1 MKGKRVKKEK
11 NKSNKKVAIIAII
24 LICLA
29 IIATILFYIFI
40 PKVKDKLVIELGT
53 KKELSVLDFIERE
66 NNSDKA
72 QFITDMSQID
82 LSKVGEYDI
91 KLTYKGKEY
100 TSKLTIQDT
109 VAPVVEFQDI
119 EKPIGYEMNAKD
131 FIKSITD
138 ASEETNAEVLNP
150 EEINVDEFGEYTAHI
165 KVEDLSGNEVEKEC
179 RLTITYIAS
188 EFNLEL
194 GNQLKIEDI
203 IYDMQKAGNSVK
215 QEDIDAINKNGV
227 GEYEIYSTY
236 NGVEKITKIIIK
248 DTLPPDLK
256 VKDIT
261 IYVGQQVDD
270 LNQFIES
277 ANDASK
283 VTTSILTTPDFSK
296 EGEQEITIEAVDEYG
311 NKATKTAKLTI
322 KQDKEGPVF
331 SGLNQINITV
341 GGSIDYKKG
350 VSAKDEKDGDTE
362 FTVDSNNV
370 DTRKSRN
377 I

>member
-1 MKGKRVKKEK
+1 MKGKHVKKEK
-11 NKSNKKVAIIAII
+11 NKSNKKVIIIAIV

-29 IIATILFYIFI
+29 IIGTILFYIFI
-40 PKVKDKLVIELGT
+40 PKVKEKLVIELGT

-109 VAPVVEFQDI
+109 IAPTVEFQDI
-119 EKPIGYEMNAKD
+119 EKPIGYEINAKD
-131 FIKSITD
+131 FIKSVTD

-150 EEINVDEFGEYTAHI
+150 EEINVGEFGEYTAHI
-165 KVEDLSGNEVEKEC
+165 KVEDLSGNQVEKEC
-179 RLTITYIAS
+179 KLTITYIAS

-194 GNQLKIEDI
+194 GNELKIEDI

-215 QEDIDAINKNGV
+215 QEDIDAINKKGV
-227 GEYEIYSTY
+227 GEYEIHSTY

-248 DTLPPDLK
+248 DTIPPDLK

-261 IYVGQQVDD
+261 IYVGQQLDD

-283 VTTSILTTPDFSK
+283 VTTNILTTPDFSK

-331 SGLNQINITV
+331 SGLSQITV
-341 GGSIDYKKG
+341 TTGGSVDYKKG
-350 VSAKDEKDGDTE
+350 VSAKDEKDGNTE

>member
-1 MKGKRVKKEK
+1 MKGKRVKKEN
-11 NKSNKKVAIIAII
+11 NKSNKTVAIIAIV
-24 LICLA
+24 LICLT
-29 IIATILFYIFI
+29 IIGTILFYIFI

-109 VAPVVEFQDI
+109 IAPSVEFQDI
-119 EKPIGYEMNAKD
+119 EKPIGYEINAKD
-131 FIKSITD
+131 FIKSVTD

-150 EEINVDEFGEYTAHI
+150 EEINVGEFGEYIAHI
-165 KVEDLSGNEVEKEC
+165 KVEDLSGNQVEKKC
-179 RLTITYIAS
+179 KLTITYIAS

-203 IYDMQKAGNSVK
+203 IYDMQKAGNAVK

-227 GEYEIYSTY
+227 GEYEIYSIY

-256 VKDIT
+256 LKDIT

-283 VTTSILTTPDFSK
+283 VTTNILTTPDFSK

-350 VSAKDEKDGDTE
+350 VTAKDEKDGDTE
-362 FTVDSNNV
+362 FTVDSGSVN
-370 DTRKSRN
+370 TRKSRN

>member
-11 NKSNKKVAIIAII
+11 NKSNKKVAIIAIV
-24 LICLA
+24 LICLV
-29 IIATILFYIFI
+29 IIGIILFYIFI
-40 PKVKDKLVIELGT
+40 PKVRDKLVIELGT
-53 KKELSVLDFIERE
+53 KKELSVLDFIKRE

-109 VAPVVEFQDI
+109 IAPTVEFQDI
-119 EKPIGYEMNAKD
+119 EKPIGYEINAKD
-131 FIKSITD
+131 FIKSVTD

-150 EEINVDEFGEYTAHI
+150 EEINVGEFGEYIARI
-165 KVEDLSGNEVEKEC
+165 KVEDLSGNQVEKEC
-179 RLTITYIAS
+179 KLTITYIAS
-188 EFNLEL
+188 EFNLEI

-203 IYDMQKAGNSVK
+203 IYDMQKAGNAVK
-215 QEDIDAINKNGV
+215 QEDIDAINKSGV
-227 GEYEIYSTY
+227 GEYEIHSTY

-256 VKDIT
+256 LKDIT

-283 VTTSILTTPDFSK
+283 VTTNILTTPDFSK

-331 SGLNQINITV
+331 SGLSQINITI

-350 VSAKDEKDGDTE
+350 VSAKDGKDGDTE